1 MIFFILT
8 IFYNADCQK
17 LAKFAVVINKKD
29 MSVLLEFAMFPTDK
43 TESVSI
49 YVSRIIKYLDNSG
62 TKYQL
67 TSMGTIVETETLE
80 EALEIIK
87 ESYYLLEKDCNR
99 VYSSFKI
106 DIRKNLD
113 NRMQQKIDSV
123 REKI

>member
-1 MIFFILT
+1 
-8 IFYNADCQK
+8 
-17 LAKFAVVINKKD
+17 

-43 TESVSI
+43 SESVSI
-49 YVSRIIKYLDNSG
+49 YVSRIIKHLDNSG

-80 EALEIIK
+80 QALEIIK

-106 DIRKNLD
+106 DIRKNET
-113 NRMQQKIDSV
+113 NRIQKKIDSV
-123 REKI
+123 RGKI